1 MRRGLLLIA
10 CVSLALF
17 LFACGSSSSPP
28 PPVIMVSVL
37 PASVNLNTNQTQT
50 FTATVTG
57 TTNVAVNWQVNGVAG
72 GNATAGTITATGLY
86 TAPATVPTP
95 ATVTVSAVSQAD
107 ATKSGTASATI
118 ARAVNVI
125 VNPSPAFVEV
135 FTSQQ
140 FNATVNGVLNNS
152 LVNWQVNGVTGGSAS
167 TGTISAT
174 GLFTAPNSVPVT
186 TAGGASQT
194 TTVTVTAVSQANAN
208 SSGSSVVTVTPPPK
222 VQGFQGNP
230 IVLGTSGGNRNDSST
245 SGSTITCC
253 GGTLGSLVTRGGTQF
268 ILSNNHVL
276 ARSDLGTK
284 TNGTT
289 QGDAIIQPGLI
300 DARCGQGP
308 VTIIANLTD
317 FFNLETGTGTKIDAA
332 IAQAAPN
339 GVDPNGTILEL
350 GATATSGIPDPG
362 PPHAGSGVAP
372 AMNMPVAKAGRS
384 TGLTCSTIL
393 ATGMTAT
400 VTYSKGCGTGNPTF
414 TETFT
419 GQIAVNGGD
428 FSAQG
433 DSGSLIVSQTTADP
447 VALLFAGSSSDT
459 VGNPVSDVLNFFST
473 AGSPMTFVGDTTPG
487 GHAVKGCTGPFPLA
501 GVTTVPNSLGGQVS
515 TATAEQM
522 LRATAVRD
530 AHAPELFAHPE
541 VQAIGVGASYDNPE
555 EPAIL
560 FFVTKGAPRSNIPLQ
575 IDGIRTRIIEG
586 DLFTRR
592 GSLSVADSATLEQV
606 APPPQAV
613 YSIPDAEVERAKVV
627 HSAHV
632 DELMNAPG
640 VQGVGISSSVDSP
653 GEAALMIFLVRG
665 ETHDPI
671 LPVVDGLRTRVRVSS
686 RFRAGFGDKDRQP
699 QRGCAVL
706 PTRKSQASVTP
717 GQRPRRARS
726 H

>member
-245 SGSTITCC
+245 SGSTMTC
-253 GGTLGSLVTRGGTQF
+253 GGTQF

-393 ATGMTAT
+393 AT
-400 VTYSKGCGTGNPTF
+400 
-414 TETFT
+414 
-419 GQIAVNGGD
+419 
-428 FSAQG
+428 
-433 DSGSLIVSQTTADP
+433 
-447 VALLFAGSSSDT
+447 
-459 VGNPVSDVLNFFST
+459 
-473 AGSPMTFVGDTTPG
+473 
-487 GHAVKGCTGPFPLA
+487 
-501 GVTTVPNSLGGQVS
+501 
-515 TATAEQM
+515 
-522 LRATAVRD
+522 
-530 AHAPELFAHPE
+530 
-541 VQAIGVGASYDNPE
+541 
-555 EPAIL
+555 
-560 FFVTKGAPRSNIPLQ
+560 
-575 IDGIRTRIIEG
+575 
-586 DLFTRR
+586 
-592 GSLSVADSATLEQV
+592 
-606 APPPQAV
+606 
-613 YSIPDAEVERAKVV
+613 
-627 HSAHV
+627 
-632 DELMNAPG
+632 
-640 VQGVGISSSVDSP
+640 
-653 GEAALMIFLVRG
+653 
-665 ETHDPI
+665 
-671 LPVVDGLRTRVRVSS
+671 
-686 RFRAGFGDKDRQP
+686 
-699 QRGCAVL
+699 
-706 PTRKSQASVTP
+706 
-717 GQRPRRARS
+717 
-726 H
+726 

>member
-10 CVSLALF
+10 CVSLAPF

-230 IVLGTSGGNRNDSST
+230 IVLGISGGNRNDSST

-253 GGTLGSLVTRGGTQF
+253 GGTLGSLVTRGGTQY

-276 ARSDLGTK
+276 ARTDLGTV
-284 TNGTT
+284 TNGSTP
-289 QGDAIIQPGLI
+289 GDNIIQPGLV
-300 DARCGQGP
+300 DTRCGTQGLFT
-308 VTIIANLTD
+308 VIANLSQ
-317 FFNLETGTGTKIDAA
+317 FYNLETGPVPEIDAA
-332 IAQAAPN
+332 IAQ
-339 GVDPNGTILEL
+339 G
-350 GATATSGIPDPG
+350 
-362 PPHAGSGVAP
+362 
-372 AMNMPVAKAGRS
+372 
-384 TGLTCSTIL
+384 
-393 ATGMTAT
+393 
-400 VTYSKGCGTGNPTF
+400 
-414 TETFT
+414 
-419 GQIAVNGGD
+419 
-428 FSAQG
+428 
-433 DSGSLIVSQTTADP
+433 
-447 VALLFAGSSSDT
+447 
-459 VGNPVSDVLNFFST
+459 
-473 AGSPMTFVGDTTPG
+473 
-487 GHAVKGCTGPFPLA
+487 
-501 GVTTVPNSLGGQVS
+501 
-515 TATAEQM
+515 
-522 LRATAVRD
+522 
-530 AHAPELFAHPE
+530 
-541 VQAIGVGASYDNPE
+541 
-555 EPAIL
+555 
-560 FFVTKGAPRSNIPLQ
+560 
-575 IDGIRTRIIEG
+575 
-586 DLFTRR
+586 
-592 GSLSVADSATLEQV
+592 
-606 APPPQAV
+606 
-613 YSIPDAEVERAKVV
+613 
-627 HSAHV
+627 
-632 DELMNAPG
+632 
-640 VQGVGISSSVDSP
+640 
-653 GEAALMIFLVRG
+653 
-665 ETHDPI
+665 
-671 LPVVDGLRTRVRVSS
+671 
-686 RFRAGFGDKDRQP
+686 
-699 QRGCAVL
+699 
-706 PTRKSQASVTP
+706 
-717 GQRPRRARS
+717 
-726 H
+726 